1 MITLRWE
8 QMERAQEVDLLVVA
22 VLCSLD
28 QLSVAPISSCMALMP
43 LSFMISY
50 SRSDPFARQLK
61 FRICSF
67 LAWLYA
73 YVSF

>member
-28 QLSVAPISSCMALMP
+28 QSFLALFVVFIALLP
-43 LSFMISY
+43 LSFMVSCY
-50 SRSDPFARQLK
+50 RGDPFARQLT
-61 FRICSF
+61 FSPCFVLGMVVCLSSF
-67 LAWLYA
+67 
-73 YVSF
+73 